1 VYNVVKKNK
10 KMKNQNDEFVQTQE
24 NVLTQEEQ
32 IFKNLVEQN
41 SSLYKAP
48 SGEIYQVYLEEAGTS
63 SHSYQEIHSNY
74 GKNNKYD
81 ADVDYQRLKD
91 QHPLETKKKIL
102 NDILMGERVGR
113 IVVYKKPGTRENFE
127 VVDGKQRIEIMRD
140 FVLSKLKLNGKYAA
154 SFWARYYSYLLEFPS
169 QDSVKCNS
177 LKKQLAQN
185 KSIPDVKF
193 GILPSRLQDSIMGT
207 PFDIAKITDVKFRN
221 IKTDKPIQLGHP
233 DYNEEIA
240 KNQITKKFG
249 KLNSQVA
256 QAKPED
262 TVYGQTNDIVILSRK
277 FVQTQHP
284 LLTALNIDVENSLIE
299 SKEQREFAF
308 SIIKCLSMFEKN
320 KNGNYFVDWAPK
332 TKTIQDLIIDN
343 KIDEL
348 NVDNERFMDFMTMT
362 LRKTLS
368 QKFVVN
374 GEDKFIKVPEE
385 LIGGGKKISHLIL
398 LCSLRVLFGKITS
411 DNKLMGKYFSE
422 GGPNNT
428 FFRFTQRLF
437 DYLSLLS
444 TASKKDLNSFIN
456 GEESPVMK
464 YGLQEDYFDS
474 VNYQIIQDVV
484 MLNKNNGTLGKDFRE
499 KISKLINLLDT
510 KF

>member
-1 VYNVVKKNK
+1 
-10 KMKNQNDEFVQTQE
+10 
-24 NVLTQEEQ
+24 
-32 IFKNLVEQN
+32 
-41 SSLYKAP
+41 
-48 SGEIYQVYLEEAGTS
+48 
-63 SHSYQEIHSNY
+63 
-74 GKNNKYD
+74 
-81 ADVDYQRLKD
+81 
-91 QHPLETKKKIL
+91 
-102 NDILMGERVGR
+102 
-113 IVVYKKPGTRENFE
+113 
-127 VVDGKQRIEIMRD
+127 
-140 FVLSKLKLNGKYAA
+140 
-154 SFWARYYSYLLEFPS
+154 
-169 QDSVKCNS
+169 
-177 LKKQLAQN
+177 
-185 KSIPDVKF
+185 
-193 GILPSRLQDSIMGT
+193 MGT

-284 LLTALNIDVENSLIE
+284 LLTQLNIDTENSISE
-299 SKEQREFAF
+299 NKEQREFAF

-320 KNGNYFVDWAPK
+320 NNGNYFVDWAPK
-332 TKTIQDLIIDN
+332 TKTIQNLIIDN
-343 KIDEL
+343 RIDEL
-348 NVDNERFMDFMTMT
+348 SLDNTRFMDFMAVT

-368 QKFVVN
+368 QKFVVD

-398 LCSLRVLFGKITS
+398 LCSLRVLFGKIIS
-411 DNKLMGKYFSE
+411 DNKLMGKYFSD

-428 FFRFTQRLF
+428 FFRFIQRLF

-456 GEESPVMK
+456 SEESPVMK

-484 MLNKNNGTLGKDFRE
+484 MLNKNNGTLGKDFRG